1 MRLLVSGGGTGGH
14 VYPVLAVLDVLR
26 PVAEQQEAAAGAPAP
41 ATASKPAARPE
52 QPLSAGGLPAPNA
65 PLPGVPE
72 PAASLPNPPVAA
84 EPTGFRAG
92 VDEVQVMY
100 AGVAGAVEE
109 ELAGRAGISF
119 RAIDSGQVRGVGLVR
134 AAKGLAKAGRG
145 TRQAAALMR
154 DFKPDVVFVTGGY
167 VAGPVVWSAWR
178 AGVPVF
184 ISLPDLEPGVAIR
197 RMSRFASRV
206 GVSFDEAASYFPGKA
221 VVTGYPVRPEILA
234 LVGRKAEARTAL
246 GLDPDL
252 PMLLVFGGSRGA
264 RSINQALAASLADI
278 LQHCQ
283 VVHVSGTLDWP
294 DVESRAA
301 GIPEPL
307 RGRYHPYPYLHDE
320 MALALAAADL
330 VVARAG
336 ASTLGEF
343 PALGLPSVLVPYP
356 YSGQHQ
362 DVNADFLVARGAA
375 IKIADADLS
384 AQLRGTVI
392 GLLQDPVRMQEMR
405 QAASSLA
412 RPDAAARIAQEL
424 RHLAAGKRK
433 SGP

>member
-1 MRLLVSGGGTGGH
+1 
-14 VYPVLAVLDVLR
+14 
-26 PVAEQQEAAAGAPAP
+26 
-41 ATASKPAARPE
+41 
-52 QPLSAGGLPAPNA
+52 
-65 PLPGVPE
+65 
-72 PAASLPNPPVAA
+72 
-84 EPTGFRAG
+84 
-92 VDEVQVMY
+92 MY

-109 ELAGRAGISF
+109 DLAGRAGIPF
-119 RAIDSGQVRGVGLVR
+119 RSIDSGQVRGVGIMR
-134 AAKGLAKAGRG
+134 AAKGLMKASRG

-184 ISLPDLEPGVAIR
+184 ITLPDLEPGVAIR

-206 GVSFDEAASYFPGKA
+206 GVSFDEAATYFPGKA

-234 LVGRKAEARTAL
+234 LVGRKAEARAAL
-246 GLDPDL
+246 KLDADMPV
-252 PMLLVFGGSRGA
+252 LLVFGGSRGA
-264 RSINQALAASLADI
+264 RSINQALAASVANI

-294 DVESRAA
+294 DVETRAA
-301 GIPEPL
+301 AISETL

-343 PALGLPSVLVPYP
+343 PALSLPSVLVPYP
-356 YSGQHQ
+356 HSGQHQ

-375 IKIADADLS
+375 LKIADAELNVRLGDL
-384 AQLRGTVI
+384 VI
-392 GLLQDPVRMQEMR
+392 RLLQDAMTMQKMR
-405 QAASSLA
+405 QAAASLA

-424 RHLAAGKRK
+424 RHLAAGKRD

>member
-1 MRLLVSGGGTGGH
+1 
-14 VYPVLAVLDVLR
+14 
-26 PVAEQQEAAAGAPAP
+26 
-41 ATASKPAARPE
+41 
-52 QPLSAGGLPAPNA
+52 
-65 PLPGVPE
+65 
-72 PAASLPNPPVAA
+72 
-84 EPTGFRAG
+84 
-92 VDEVQVMY
+92 MY
-100 AGVAGAVEE
+100 AGVAGSVEE
-109 ELAGRAGISF
+109 DLAGRAGIPF
-119 RAIDSGQVRGVGLVR
+119 RAIDSGQVRGVGIMR
-134 AAKGLAKAGRG
+134 AAKGLMKAGRG

-184 ISLPDLEPGVAIR
+184 ITLPDLVPGVAIR

-206 GVSFDEAASYFPGKA
+206 GVSFDEAAAYFPGKA

-234 LVGRKAEARTAL
+234 LVGRKAEARAAL
-246 GLDPDL
+246 KLEADMPV
-252 PMLLVFGGSRGA
+252 LLVFGGSRGA
-264 RSINQALAASLADI
+264 RSINQALAASLANI

-283 VVHVSGTLDWP
+283 VIHVSGTLDWP
-294 DVESRAA
+294 DVETRAA
-301 GIPEPL
+301 AISETL
-307 RGRYHPYPYLHDE
+307 RGRYHPFPYLHDE

-343 PALGLPSVLVPYP
+343 PALSLPSVLVPYP
-356 YSGQHQ
+356 HSGQHQ

-375 IKIADADLS
+375 VKIADAELNAKLGDV
-384 AQLRGTVI
+384 VI
-392 GLLQDPVRMQEMR
+392 ALLQDPAKMQQMR
-405 QAASSLA
+405 EAAASLA

-424 RHLAAGKRK
+424 RYLVAGNRE

>member
-1 MRLLVSGGGTGGH
+1 
-14 VYPVLAVLDVLR
+14 
-26 PVAEQQEAAAGAPAP
+26 
-41 ATASKPAARPE
+41 
-52 QPLSAGGLPAPNA
+52 
-65 PLPGVPE
+65 
-72 PAASLPNPPVAA
+72 
-84 EPTGFRAG
+84 
-92 VDEVQVMY
+92 MY

-109 ELAGRAGISF
+109 ELAGRAGIPF

-134 AAKGLAKAGRG
+134 AAKGLMKAGRG

-154 DFKPDVVFVTGGY
+154 DFQPDVVFVTGGY

-184 ISLPDLEPGVAIR
+184 ITLPDLEPGVAIR

-206 GVSFDEAASYFPGKA
+206 GVSFDEAAAYFPGKA

-234 LVGRKAEARTAL
+234 LVGHKAEARAAL
-246 GLDPDL
+246 KLDADL
-252 PMLLVFGGSRGA
+252 PALLVFGGSRGA

-294 DVESRAA
+294 DVEARAA
-301 GIPEPL
+301 SIPETL
-307 RGRYHPYPYLHDE
+307 RERYHAYPYLHDE

-362 DVNADFLVARGAA
+362 DVNADFLVARAA
-375 IKIADADLS
+375 AVKIADAELNVKLGDE
-384 AQLRGTVI
+384 VI
-392 GLLQDPVRMQEMR
+392 ALLQDRVRLQEMST
-405 QAASSLA
+405 AAASLA
-412 RPDAAARIAQEL
+412 RPDAAVRIAQEL
-424 RHLAAGKRK
+424 WRLADRGEE
-433 SGP
+433 S